1 MPLGGVLVQAKGYGA
16 PEPGEVFAQA
26 RGICEKLGRR
36 SELGLV
42 LAGMW
47 GWTLVR
53 AEYPDALQL
62 AETQVALGAE
72 LNDPG
77 LLGEACW
84 SMTCTLFYMGRFTE
98 AVAQARRGI
107 AIHDANPNCWRPF
120 AMVAGQSAAVCE
132 RAYLALA
139 LFCLG
144 DIESAIQHSRDAVEL
159 ARRTKD
165 PFSLSMAFYHGAWL
179 RLWAG
184 RVDEL
189 AALSQEG
196 LTLCRELSFHFYAVT
211 QEFNVAAVPL
221 QNPSATPTQLE
232 GFVTTIRAAIKA
244 HLGAGSGVFLSKM
257 YWLLADALRRLGR
270 LDEAQ
275 SELDHGFRHQE
286 KRGERFC
293 DAELHRLQAQVHH
306 ARGDR
311 ASADLSL
318 KTALRVATAQNAMT
332 WLDRINETR
341 VHLLG

>member
-1 MPLGGVLVQAKGYGA
+1 
-16 PEPGEVFAQA
+16 
-26 RGICEKLGRR
+26 
-36 SELGLV
+36 
-42 LAGMW
+42 
-47 GWTLVR
+47 
-53 AEYPDALQL
+53 
-62 AETQVALGAE
+62 
-72 LNDPG
+72 
-77 LLGEACW
+77 
-84 SMTCTLFYMGRFTE
+84 
-98 AVAQARRGI
+98 
-107 AIHDANPNCWRPF
+107 
-120 AMVAGQSAAVCE
+120 
-132 RAYLALA
+132 
-139 LFCLG
+139 
-144 DIESAIQHSRDAVEL
+144 
-159 ARRTKD
+159 
-165 PFSLSMAFYHGAWL
+165 MAFYHGAWL